1 MLGQLTHAQTMYT
14 RPSFSIESGLESRLI
29 SRYHH
34 LCYSSNPP
42 CLLRSKFIVYLLP
55 HTVQRESQEEAG
67 PNFFFDQRALDS
79 AHRKQKRQ
87 QDGGPPAKR
96 RPPSQPRGLCWF
108 CLGGKE
114 VEKHLVVSI
123 EDHVR

>member
-1 MLGQLTHAQTMYT
+1 MFA
-14 RPSFSIESGLESRLI
+14 EV
-29 SRYHH
+29 
-34 LCYSSNPP
+34 
-42 CLLRSKFIVYLLP
+42 KVYYVPTP

-79 AHRKQKRQ
+79 AHHKQKRQ

-96 RPPSQPRGLCWF
+96 RPPPQPRGPCWF

-123 EDHVR
+123 GDHVR

>member
-1 MLGQLTHAQTMYT
+1 MFA
-14 RPSFSIESGLESRLI
+14 EV
-29 SRYHH
+29 
-34 LCYSSNPP
+34 
-42 CLLRSKFIVYLLP
+42 KVYCVPTP

-87 QDGGPPAKR
+87 QDGGPP
-96 RPPSQPRGLCWF
+96 PQPRGPCWF

-123 EDHVR
+123 RDHVRYKKHVEECILLALTKYNVAHK

>member
-1 MLGQLTHAQTMYT
+1 M
-14 RPSFSIESGLESRLI
+14 FSEV
-29 SRYHH
+29 
-34 LCYSSNPP
+34 
-42 CLLRSKFIVYLLP
+42 KVYCVPTP

-96 RPPSQPRGLCWF
+96 
-108 CLGGKE
+108 
-114 VEKHLVVSI
+114 
-123 EDHVR
+123 